1 MRNFFKFYRLYE
13 ETHDKDK
20 LIEIKNEILKYA
32 CEIDLNLS
40 YKEGYFGEKNALTLA
55 CRNKHLDIVILLLNR
70 GADVEERYFA
80 EVHATMD
87 YCYEIS
93 YTPLLWACS
102 SGNLNLARLLLD
114 HGANIEAKTEPPISL
129 IYEPYDRTL
138 FDYYYTSLHLAC
150 LWGHVDIVA
159 LLIEYGANINALSDK
174 NITPLQ
180 IRCVY
185 PSKQVDLSH
194 LLDPPYLLK

>member
-1 MRNFFKFYRLYE
+1 MNIKLISIIIFFLNIIIVNSAEIKNINESSINDMRNFFKFYRLYE

-102 SGNLNLARLLLD
+102 SGNLNLASAA
-114 HGANIEAKTEPPISL
+114 G
-129 IYEPYDRTL
+129 
-138 FDYYYTSLHLAC
+138 
-150 LWGHVDIVA
+150 
-159 LLIEYGANINALSDK
+159 
-174 NITPLQ
+174 
-180 IRCVY
+180 
-185 PSKQVDLSH
+185 
-194 LLDPPYLLK
+194 LK